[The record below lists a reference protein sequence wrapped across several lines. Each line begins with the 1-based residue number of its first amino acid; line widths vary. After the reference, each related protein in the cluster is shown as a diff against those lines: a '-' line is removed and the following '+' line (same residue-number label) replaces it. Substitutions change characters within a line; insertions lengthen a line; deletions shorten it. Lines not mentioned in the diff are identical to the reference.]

1 MNTHTYQMKKWASK
15 FGKEYTNRNT
25 MTIDEMNNIYCRNIG
40 ITRTKLNEIF
50 LSDLCINRILE
61 VGCNIGMQLIILSKM
76 GYKNLYGIEMQEY
89 AVDKSKEITKGK
101 DIHIM
106 KGSAFDIPYK
116 DTFFDLVFTSGLL
129 IHISPNDI
137 NSVLEEIY
145 RCSKKY
151 IWGYEYYSEIYE
163 SIKYRGEDNLLWKT
177 DFVKL
182 FTERFCDLKLIKEE
196 RFSYLE
202 NPENINTMYLLKK

>member
-1 MNTHTYQMKKWASK
+1 MNKWESE
-15 FGKEYTNRNT
+15 FGKKYTNRNII
-25 MTIDEMNNIYCRNIG
+25 TIDEMNNMYCRNIG

-50 LSDLCINRILE
+50 LSDLNISRILE
-61 VGCNIGMQLIILSKM
+61 VGCNIGIQLIILSEM
-76 GYKNLYGIEMQEY
+76 GYKNLYGIELQEY

-101 DIHIM
+101 DIHII

-116 DTFFDLVFTSGLL
+116 DTFFDFVFTSGLL

-137 NSVLEEIY
+137 NSVLKEIY

-151 IWGYEYYSEIYE
+151 IWGYEYYSDIYE

-182 FTERFCDLKLIKEE
+182 FTERFNDLKLIKEE

-202 NPENINTMYLLKK
+202 NPENIDTMYLLKK

>member
-1 MNTHTYQMKKWASK
+1 MNTHTDQMNKWESE
-15 FGKEYTNRNT
+15 FGKKYTNRNII
-25 MTIDEMNNIYCRNIG
+25 TIDEMNNMYCRNIG

-50 LSDLCINRILE
+50 LSDLNISRILE
-61 VGCNIGMQLIILSKM
+61 VGCNIGIQLIILSEM
-76 GYKNLYGIEMQEY
+76 GYKNLYGIELQEY

-101 DIHIM
+101 DIHII

-116 DTFFDLVFTSGLL
+116 DTFFDFVFTSGLL

-137 NSVLEEIY
+137 NSVLKEIY

-151 IWGYEYYSEIYE
+151 IWGYEYYSDIYE

-182 FTERFCDLKLIKEE
+182 FTERFNDLKLIKEE

-202 NPENINTMYLLKK
+202 NPENIDTMYLLKK

>member
-1 MNTHTYQMKKWASK
+1 MNTHTDQMNKWESE
-15 FGKEYTNRNT
+15 FGKKYTNRNT
-25 MTIDEMNNIYCRNIG
+25 ITIDEMNNMYRRQRG

-50 LSDLCINRILE
+50 LSDLNISRILE
-61 VGCNIGMQLIILSKM
+61 VGCNIGLQLIILSKM
-76 GYKNLYGIEMQEY
+76 GYKNLYGIELQEY

-101 DIHIM
+101 DIHII
-106 KGSAFDIPYK
+106 KASAFDIPYK
-116 DTFFDLVFTSGLL
+116 DRFFDLVFTSGLL
-129 IHISPNDI
+129 IHVSPNDI

-151 IWGYEYYSEIYE
+151 IWGYEYYSDIYE

-182 FTERFCDLKLIKEE
+182 FTERFNDLKLVKEE
-196 RFSYLE
+196 KFPYLE
-202 NPENINTMYLLKK
+202 NPENIDTMYLLKK

>member
-1 MNTHTYQMKKWASK
+1 MNTHTDQMNKWESE
-15 FGKEYTNRNT
+15 FGKKYTNRNT
-25 MTIDEMNNIYCRNIG
+25 ITTDEMNIMYCRNIG

-50 LSDLCINRILE
+50 LSDLNINRILE
-61 VGCNIGMQLIILSKM
+61 VGCNIGIQLIILSKM
-76 GYKNLYGIEMQEY
+76 GYKNLYGIELQEY

-101 DIHIM
+101 DIHII

-116 DTFFDLVFTSGLL
+116 DTFFDFVFTSGLL

-137 NSVLEEIY
+137 NSVLKEIY

-151 IWGYEYYSEIYE
+151 IWGYEYYSDIYE
-163 SIKYRGEDNLLWKT
+163 SIKYRGENNLLWKT

-182 FTERFCDLKLIKEE
+182 FTEKFNDLKLIKEK

-202 NPENINTMYLLKK
+202 NPENIDTMYLLKK